1 MSRARPDRAEVL
13 LLVRGLYTAASG
25 ALVAQSQADV
35 IANNL
40 ANVNTSGFKRT
51 LLQVQAA
58 PEMGIYRL
66 QRDPSSGV
74 TGGAPSDSFVGALG
88 TGAQVLD
95 TPAVFEQ
102 GVLATTGNPLDL
114 AIQGNAFFAIQTPQG
129 VRYTRD
135 GQFSEDPAGRLVTMD
150 GDLVLGNN
158 GPIALQQNGA
168 VQIDQNGQITQN
180 GRAVDT
186 IALVQFGNLT
196 QLRPEGDN
204 RFVAS
209 NAALPARTAAGST
222 IHQGFLEKSNAN
234 VVRSMVDLITAQRW
248 FETNQKV
255 ITTQDQANQWA
266 IETVANSQK

>member
-1 MSRARPDRAEVL
+1 
-13 LLVRGLYTAASG
+13 LVRGLYTAASG

-51 LLQVQAA
+51 LLQVQSA
-58 PEMGIYRL
+58 PEIGLYRH
-66 QRDPSSGV
+66 QMDASGNGRGVVSS
-74 TGGAPSDSFVGALG
+74 AFVGALG
-88 TGAQVLD
+88 MGAQVMD

-102 GVLATTGNPLDL
+102 GTLAQTGNPLDL

-135 GQFSEDPAGRLVTMD
+135 GQFSEDPTGRLVTMD
-150 GDLVLGNN
+150 GSPVLGTN
-158 GPIALQQNGA
+158 GPVQLQQGA
-168 VQIDQNGQITQN
+168 GAIQIDQNGQITQG
-180 GRAVDT
+180 GRLIDS

-196 QLRPEGDN
+196 QVRPEGDN
-204 RFVAS
+204 RFIAS
-209 NAALPARTAAGST
+209 NAALPARAAAGSSS

-248 FETNQKV
+248 FEANQKV
-255 ITTQDQANQWA
+255 IQTQDDANGWA
-266 IETVANSQK
+266 IENVAKSQH

>member
-1 MSRARPDRAEVL
+1 M
-13 LLVRGLYTAASG
+13 VRGLYTAASG
-25 ALVAQSQADV
+25 ALVAQAQTDV

-51 LLQVQAA
+51 LLQVQSG
-58 PEMGIYRL
+58 PEMGLYRNETI
-66 QRDPSSGV
+66 PSSTV
-74 TGGAPSDSFVGALG
+74 GGTSSNAFVGALG
-88 TGAQVLD
+88 MGAQVLD

-102 GVLATTGNPLDL
+102 GTLAQTGNPLDV

-135 GQFSEDPAGRLVTMD
+135 GQFSEDPTGRLVTMD

-158 GPIALQQNGA
+158 GPVQLQQNGK
-168 VQIDQNGQITQN
+168 VQIGQNGQITQN
-180 GRAVDT
+180 GQAVDT

-209 NAALPARTAAGST
+209 NAALPARATTGST

-248 FETNQKV
+248 FEANTKV
-255 ITTQDQANQWA
+255 MQTQDQANAWA
-266 IETVANSQK
+266 IETVAKSQ

>member
-1 MSRARPDRAEVL
+1 
-13 LLVRGLYTAASG
+13 LVRGLYTAASG

-51 LLQVQAA
+51 LLQVQSA
-58 PEMGIYRL
+58 PEMGLYRR
-66 QRDPSSGV
+66 QMDPGSPRGV
-74 TGGAPSDSFVGALG
+74 ASNAFIGALG
-88 TGAQVLD
+88 MGAQVMD

-102 GVLATTGNPLDL
+102 GVLAQTGNPLDL
-114 AIQGNAFFAIQTPQG
+114 GIQGNAFFAIQTPQG

-135 GQFSEDPAGRLVTMD
+135 GQFSEDPNGRLVTMD
-150 GDLVLGNN
+150 GNPVLGTN
-158 GPIALQQNGA
+158 GPVQLQQTGGA
-168 VQIDQNGQITQN
+168 VQIDQSGRITQG
-180 GRAVDT
+180 GRLVDT

-196 QLRPEGDN
+196 QVRPEGDN

-209 NAALPARTAAGST
+209 NAALPTRTANGST

-248 FETNQKV
+248 FEANQKV
-255 ITTQDQANQWA
+255 ITTQDQANSWA

>member
-1 MSRARPDRAEVL
+1 L

-51 LLQVQAA
+51 LLQVQSA
-58 PEMGIYRL
+58 PEMGLYRR
-66 QRDPSSGV
+66 QNDPSGNP
-74 TGGAPSDSFVGALG
+74 GGTSSTAFIGALG
-88 TGAQVLD
+88 MGAQIMD

-102 GVLATTGNPLDL
+102 GTLASTGNPLDV

-135 GQFSEDPAGRLVTMD
+135 GQFAQDSTGRLMTMD
-150 GDLVLGNN
+150 GNPVLGTN
-158 GPIALQQNGA
+158 GPIRLQQNGGP
-168 VQIDQNGQITQN
+168 VQIDQNGNITQG
-180 GRAVDT
+180 GRNVDT

-204 RFVAS
+204 RFVAT
-209 NAALPARTAAGST
+209 NAALAARATTGST
-222 IHQGFLEKSNAN
+222 IHQGYLEKSNAN

-248 FETNQKV
+248 FEANEKV
-255 ITTQDQANQWA
+255 MQQQDQANGWA

>member
-1 MSRARPDRAEVL
+1 L

-51 LLQVQAA
+51 LLQVQTG
-58 PEMGIYRL
+58 PQLGLYR
-66 QRDPSSGV
+66 QQTEPGGV
-74 TGGAPSDSFVGALG
+74 RGTPRSAFVGALG
-88 TGAQVLD
+88 LGAQVMD

-102 GVLATTGNPLDL
+102 GALAQTGNPLDL

-135 GQFSEDPAGRLVTMD
+135 GQFAQDATGRLMTAD
-150 GDLVLGNN
+150 GSLVLGTN
-158 GPIALQQNGA
+158 GPVRLQAGAGA
-168 VQIDQNGQITQN
+168 VQIDQNGAITQN
-180 GRAVDT
+180 GRRVDT
-186 IALVQFGNLT
+186 IALVQFRNLS
-196 QLRPEGDN
+196 QVRPEGDN
-204 RFVAS
+204 RFVA
-209 NAALPARTAAGST
+209 TAAAGAANATGST

-234 VVRSMVDLITAQRW
+234 VVRSMVDLIDAQRW
-248 FETNQKV
+248 FEANEKV
-255 ITTQDQANQWA
+255 IQTQDQANSWA